1 MQRVL
6 LKLSGEYLQ
15 EGAEVCASQH
25 LQNIQKQ
32 VAQLRHN
39 KFEIGI
45 VVGGGNIFRGGKH
58 NLGMDVDRC
67 LADQIGMAATLV
79 NALALQACFLTQ
91 GLPTKVY
98 GAQALG
104 NQIPAFQIEH
114 VRQDIKTHVIIFAG
128 GTGHPLFSTDTAA
141 ALRASEI
148 QADLLLKA
156 TKVDGVYDKDPKKYD
171 DAKRFDSLTY
181 HEALSK
187 QYRVMDACAFALCME
202 QKLPIFIFNIFE
214 KDAILR
220 AVNKQ
225 IKGTLI
231 TA

>member
-15 EGAEVCASQH
+15 AGAEVCASQH
-25 LQNIQKQ
+25 LQNIQEQ
-32 VAQLRHN
+32 VAQLRRHN
-39 KFEIGI
+39 FEIGI
-45 VVGGGNIFRGGKH
+45 VIGGGNIFRGGKH
-58 NLGMDVDRC
+58 TLGVDIDRC
-67 LADQIGMAATLV
+67 LADSIGMAATLV
-79 NALALQACFLTQ
+79 NALMLQAYFLTN

-98 GAQALG
+98 GAQALDS
-104 NQIPAFQIEH
+104 QVPVFQIEN

-128 GTGHPLFSTDTAA
+128 GTGHPFFSTDTAA
-141 ALRASEI
+141 ALRAIEI
-148 QADLLLKA
+148 QAKLLLKA

-171 DAKRFDSLTY
+171 DAKRFDLLTY
-181 HEALSK
+181 HEALAK

-202 QKLPIFIFNIFE
+202 HKLPIFIFNIFE
-214 KDAILR
+214 KDAIMK
-220 AVNKQ
+220 AINKQ

>member
-1 MQRVL
+1 MQRIL

-15 EGAEVCASQH
+15 EGTEVCASQR
-25 LQNIQKQ
+25 LQNIQEQ
-32 VAQLRHN
+32 VAQLHHHN
-39 KFEIGI
+39 FEIGI

-58 NLGMDVDRC
+58 NLGIGMDRC
-67 LADQIGMAATLV
+67 LADPIGMAATWV
-79 NALALQACFLTQ
+79 NALTLQAYFLTQ
-91 GLPTKVY
+91 GIPAKVY

-104 NQIPAFQIEH
+104 TVIPAFQVER
-114 VRQDIKTHVIIFAG
+114 VRWDIKTHVIIFAG
-128 GTGHPLFSTDTAA
+128 GTGHPFFSTDTAA

-148 QADLLLKA
+148 QATLLLKA

-181 HEALSK
+181 HEALAN

-214 KDAILR
+214 KDAIIR
-220 AVNKQ
+220 AASKQ